1 MERRDPS
8 IIHDFFFFF
17 SIFIIGDR
25 RFESQIFYLKIL
37 RDVNQ
42 LNYKTLH

>member
-8 IIHDFFFFF
+8 IIHDNFFF

-25 RFESQIFYLKIL
+25 RFEPQIFYLKIL